1 MSESSA
7 GTRQRVFITGA
18 RGFIGSVL
26 ARRYRTLGAEVFG
39 VDMAGDADAAV
50 VAGDITEPGPWQL
63 RAAGCDVFI
72 HTAAIVSNAADLD
85 RSWRIN
91 VLGTRRA
98 LDAAVRGGARRFVHF
113 STVRAFSDLGFPD
126 GVDERHPVRTDGN
139 PYVDTKI
146 ASEQVVLQAH
156 AAGEIACTVLR
167 PGDVYGPG
175 SRPFTV
181 MPVELIKAG
190 QFALPAMGR
199 GIISPAFVENV
210 VDGVV
215 LAAANDAGAG
225 AVLTIT
231 DGVGVSCK
239 DFFGHYCRMLGRD
252 GPTLL
257 PTRDA
262 VALARGSAAAARI
275 ANRETEIN
283 EISILYLSRTGTYS
297 IARARELIGYEP
309 QVDLVEG
316 MRRTEEWLRREGL
329 L

>member
-1 MSESSA
+1 MSEPSA
-7 GTRQRVFITGA
+7 ATRQRVFITGA
-18 RGFIGSVL
+18 RGFIGSAL
-26 ARRYRTLGAEVFG
+26 AQRYRTLGAEVLG
-39 VDMAGDADAAV
+39 VDMLGENDEAV
-50 VAGDITEPGPWQL
+50 VTGDITEPGPWQL
-63 RAAGCDVFI
+63 HAAGCDVFI

-98 LDAAVRGGARRFVHF
+98 LDAAVRAGARRFVHF

-156 AAGEIACTVLR
+156 AAGEIPCTVIR

-181 MPVELIKAG
+181 QPVQLIKAG

-210 VDGVV
+210 VDAVM
-215 LAAANDAGAG
+215 LAAGNEAAAG

-231 DGVGVSCK
+231 DGVGVTCAE
-239 DFFGHYCRMLGRD
+239 FFGYYCRMLGSD

-262 VALARGSAAAARI
+262 VALARGAAAAARI
-275 ANRETEIN
+275 ANSESEIN
-283 EISILYLSRTGTYS
+283 ETAILYLSRTGTYS
-297 IARARELIGYEP
+297 IDRARELLGYEP
-309 QVDLVEG
+309 RVELAEG
-316 MRRTEEWLRREGL
+316 MRRTEAWLRQEGL